1 MLKCWQELP
10 TKRPTF
16 EELVKE
22 FDAMLV
28 SLSDSVSSKLLLI
41 RQSIIYGCGLSE
53 RLYEKKIN
61 PFSRAK
67 SARMVY
73 LSRLNRDDPAG
84 RAIVPVYME
93 NSWPGLEGVHLV
105 LHLNP
110 LPIMSFS
117 TVSKTT
123 RASFIGKNKVDF
135 LHVLTANAFT
145 R

>member
-41 RQSIIYGCGLSE
+41 RQSIIYGCRLRE

-67 SARMVY
+67 SARMV
-73 LSRLNRDDPAG
+73 
-84 RAIVPVYME
+84 
-93 NSWPGLEGVHLV
+93 
-105 LHLNP
+105 
-110 LPIMSFS
+110 
-117 TVSKTT
+117 
-123 RASFIGKNKVDF
+123 
-135 LHVLTANAFT
+135 
-145 R
+145 

>member
-53 RLYEKKIN
+53 RLYEKKID

-67 SARMVY
+67 SARMV
-73 LSRLNRDDPAG
+73 
-84 RAIVPVYME
+84 
-93 NSWPGLEGVHLV
+93 
-105 LHLNP
+105 
-110 LPIMSFS
+110 
-117 TVSKTT
+117 
-123 RASFIGKNKVDF
+123 
-135 LHVLTANAFT
+135 
-145 R
+145 

>member
-53 RLYEKKIN
+53 RLYEKKLT
-61 PFSRAK
+61 PFPEPKALAWSNCLALTEMTRLGEPLCRFIWRTVGPAWRVYTSFYFLTHSLSCLSVPFQKQQEHHLLAK
-67 SARMVY
+67 
-73 LSRLNRDDPAG
+73 
-84 RAIVPVYME
+84 I
-93 NSWPGLEGVHLV
+93 
-105 LHLNP
+105 
-110 LPIMSFS
+110 
-117 TVSKTT
+117 K
-123 RASFIGKNKVDF
+123 
-135 LHVLTANAFT
+135 
-145 R
+145 

>member
-1 MLKCWQELP
+1 MLKCWQESP

-53 RLYEKKIN
+53 RSYEKKIN

-67 SARMVY
+67 SARMV
-73 LSRLNRDDPAG
+73 
-84 RAIVPVYME
+84 
-93 NSWPGLEGVHLV
+93 
-105 LHLNP
+105 
-110 LPIMSFS
+110 
-117 TVSKTT
+117 
-123 RASFIGKNKVDF
+123 
-135 LHVLTANAFT
+135 
-145 R
+145 

>member
-10 TKRPTF
+10 AKRPTF

-28 SLSDSVSSKLLLI
+28 SLSDSVSGKLLLT

-67 SARMVY
+67 SARMV
-73 LSRLNRDDPAG
+73 
-84 RAIVPVYME
+84 
-93 NSWPGLEGVHLV
+93 
-105 LHLNP
+105 
-110 LPIMSFS
+110 
-117 TVSKTT
+117 
-123 RASFIGKNKVDF
+123 
-135 LHVLTANAFT
+135 
-145 R
+145 